1 MSTEE
6 RKLAAIVFTDICGF
20 TELMSKDENRA
31 MAVLEQKRALLKPII
46 KNFNGEWLKEI
57 GDGVLISFPSA
68 VKAVTCSLEIQRILA
83 HNPDLTLRIGIHI
96 GDVIKKGGD
105 VFGDG
110 VNIASRLEPLA
121 EPGGICVSE
130 RVHEDIK
137 NKPDISAAFQEEQL
151 LKGID
156 KPIKVYS
163 IFTQMGTANEPQ
175 VKKDSI
181 PGQKNTKVPLLAV
194 ILISL
199 FLGITFFTFDFDRS
213 DELGNERKSIAV
225 LPFDNMS
232 EDDNSDYFSDGI
244 TEDIITYLS
253 KIEGLKVISRT
264 SIMQYKDSKKNLKDI
279 ARELGVTN
287 ILEGS
292 VRRVE
297 NKVRITGQLIDA
309 KTDEH
314 LWADIYD
321 RNLDDIFSVQTEVAK
336 SIASALK
343 TKMTDEDIQR
353 LNKVMTTNADA
364 YELLLK
370 IKNTNF
376 LIRQDCLKREEILKK
391 VVQLDP
397 NSAFAFAKL
406 GGIHSWIYFFG
417 IDRTKDRL
425 KLAKKALDMALEI
438 DPLSAT
444 AHLEMGFYHYSGFL
458 DFEKGLR
465 EYEIANRLSPN
476 DSEINWRIALV
487 LRRQGK
493 FEESFELMK
502 KCFDLDPKN
511 QLIPDQ
517 MIMMTSYLGMSELFD
532 GYFDLATDLGMDLT
546 TGLMYKVSEKY
557 GRNGDLGQ
565 YEKIVEEA
573 NKVVHDTWFH
583 KYIAE
588 YYRIIG
594 DHELALIHVD
604 RIRDEDHNS
613 QTNYLTK
620 DFLKGVIYQ
629 GMNQEDKAKKLFQVA
644 LKDANQQVL
653 KEVDDPRF
661 LAFKGKV
668 LAYLG
673 EKEDAISFGKKAVAI
688 VSVDNDK
695 LQGVD
700 YNFDL
705 AKIYAIS
712 GEFELAIKELRKIQT
727 AQPKAAM
734 IGFLTHDAE
743 FKNIQEYLGF
753 RELIDDYRKEQDI

>member
-1 MSTEE
+1 MSTED

-20 TELMSKDENRA
+20 TQLMSRDENKA
-31 MAVLEQKRALLKPII
+31 MSLLDQQRTLLKPII

-83 HNPDLTLRIGIHI
+83 HNPELTLRIGIHI

-163 IFTQMGTANEPQ
+163 IFTQMGSTDEPKVQ
-175 VKKDSI
+175 KDQIDSN
-181 PGQKNTKVPLLAV
+181 KNKVPLLAG
-194 ILISL
+194 IL
-199 FLGITFFTFDFDRS
+199 FLCMSIFFFTYHYDGSGEKKD
-213 DELGNERKSIAV
+213 ERKSIAV

-232 EDDNSDYFSDGI
+232 EDDNSEYFSDGI

-279 ARELGVTN
+279 AKELGVTN

-292 VRRVE
+292 VRRVD
-297 NKVRITGQLIDA
+297 NRVRITGQLIDA

-343 TKMTDEDIQR
+343 TEMTDDDIQR
-353 LNKVMTTNADA
+353 LNKVMTTNTDA

-370 IKNTNF
+370 IKNTNY

-397 NSAFAFAKL
+397 ESAFAFAKL

-425 KLAKKALDMALEI
+425 KLAKIALDKALEI

-476 DSEINWRIALV
+476 DSDIKWRIALV

-493 FEESFELMK
+493 FEESYELMK
-502 KCFDLDPKN
+502 KCFELDPKN
-511 QLIPDQ
+511 QLMPDQ
-517 MIMMTSYLGMSELFD
+517 LIMMTSYLGRSELFD
-532 GYFDLATDLGMDLT
+532 GYFELASDLGMDLT

-565 YEKIVEEA
+565 YEKIVKES
-573 NKVVHDTWFH
+573 NKNIHDTWFH

-594 DHELALIHVD
+594 DHELALVHVD
-604 RIRDEDHNS
+604 RIRDEDHNG
-613 QTNYLTK
+613 QTSYVTK
-620 DFLKGVIYQ
+620 DFLKGVVYQ
-629 GMNQEDKAKKLFQVA
+629 EMNLDEKAKELFQIA
-644 LKDANQQVL
+644 LKDANQQIL
-653 KEVDDPRF
+653 NERDDPRF

-673 EKEDAISFGKKAVAI
+673 QKEEAMNFGKKAISI

-700 YNFDL
+700 YNYDL
-705 AKIYAIS
+705 AKIYAVS

-727 AQPKAAM
+727 AQPKAAI

-743 FKNIQEYLGF
+743 FANIQEYPGF
-753 RELIDDYRKEQDI
+753 RELINDYREEQDI

>member
-1 MSTEE
+1 MSTED

-20 TELMSKDENRA
+20 TQLMSRDENKA
-31 MAVLEQKRALLKPII
+31 MSLLDQQRTLLKPII

-68 VKAVTCSLEIQRILA
+68 VKAVNCSLEIQRILA
-83 HNPDLTLRIGIHI
+83 HNPELTLRIGIHI

-151 LKGID
+151 LKGIE

-163 IFTQMGTANEPQ
+163 IFTQMGSTDEPKVQ
-175 VKKDSI
+175 KDRIDSN
-181 PGQKNTKVPLLAV
+181 KNKVPLLV
-194 ILISL
+194 GIL
-199 FLGITFFTFDFDRS
+199 FLCMSFFFFTYHYDGSGEKKD
-213 DELGNERKSIAV
+213 ERKSIAV

-232 EDDNSDYFSDGI
+232 EDDNSEYFSDGI

-292 VRRVE
+292 VRRVD
-297 NKVRITGQLIDA
+297 NRVRITGQLIDA

-343 TKMTDEDIQR
+343 TEMTDDDIQR
-353 LNKVMTTNADA
+353 LNKVMTTNTDA

-370 IKNTNF
+370 IKNTNY

-397 NSAFAFAKL
+397 ESAFAFAKL

-425 KLAKKALDMALEI
+425 KLAKMALDKALEI

-476 DSEINWRIALV
+476 DSDIKWRIALV

-493 FEESFELMK
+493 FEESYELMK

-511 QLIPDQ
+511 QLMPDQ
-517 MIMMTSYLGMSELFD
+517 LIMMTSYLGMSELFD
-532 GYFDLATDLGMDLT
+532 GYFELASDLGMDLT

-565 YEKIVEEA
+565 YEKIVKES
-573 NKVVHDTWFH
+573 NKNIHDTWFH

-594 DHELALIHVD
+594 DHELALVHVD
-604 RIRDEDHNS
+604 RIRDEDHNG
-613 QTNYLTK
+613 QTSYVTK
-620 DFLKGVIYQ
+620 DFLKGVVYQ
-629 GMNQEDKAKKLFQVA
+629 EMNQKEKAKEFFQIA
-644 LKDANQQVL
+644 LKDANQQIL
-653 KEVDDPRF
+653 NEIDDPRF

-673 EKEDAISFGKKAVAI
+673 QKEEAMNFGKKAISI

-700 YNFDL
+700 YNYDL
-705 AKIYAIS
+705 AKIYAVS

-727 AQPKAAM
+727 AQPKAAI
-734 IGFLTHDAE
+734 IGFLTYDAE
-743 FKNIQEYLGF
+743 FANIQEYPGF
-753 RELIDDYRKEQDI
+753 RELINDYREEQDI

>member
-1 MSTEE
+1 MSTED

-20 TELMSKDENRA
+20 TQLMSRDENKA
-31 MAVLEQKRALLKPII
+31 MSLLDQQRTLLKPII

-83 HNPDLTLRIGIHI
+83 HNPELTLRIGIHI

-151 LKGID
+151 LKGIE

-163 IFTQMGTANEPQ
+163 IFTQMGSTDEPKVQ
-175 VKKDSI
+175 KDRIDSN
-181 PGQKNTKVPLLAV
+181 KNNVPLLV
-194 ILISL
+194 GIL
-199 FLGITFFTFDFDRS
+199 FLCMSIFFFTYHYDGSGEKKD
-213 DELGNERKSIAV
+213 ERKSIAV

-232 EDDNSDYFSDGI
+232 EDDNSEYFSDGI

-292 VRRVE
+292 VRRVD
-297 NKVRITGQLIDA
+297 NRVRITGQLIDA

-343 TKMTDEDIQR
+343 TEMTDDDIQR
-353 LNKVMTTNADA
+353 LNKVMTTNTDA

-370 IKNTNF
+370 IKNTNY

-397 NSAFAFAKL
+397 ESAFAYAKL

-425 KLAKKALDMALEI
+425 KLAKMALDKALEI

-476 DSEINWRIALV
+476 DSDIKWRIALV

-493 FEESFELMK
+493 FEESYELMK

-511 QLIPDQ
+511 QLMPDQ
-517 MIMMTSYLGMSELFD
+517 LIMMTSYLGMSELFD
-532 GYFDLATDLGMDLT
+532 GYFELASDLGMDLT

-565 YEKIVEEA
+565 YEKIVKES
-573 NKVVHDTWFH
+573 NKNIHDTWFH

-594 DHELALIHVD
+594 DHELALVHVD
-604 RIRDEDHNS
+604 RIRDEDHNG
-613 QTNYLTK
+613 QTSYVTK
-620 DFLKGVIYQ
+620 DFLKGVVYQ
-629 GMNQEDKAKKLFQVA
+629 EMNQEKKAKEFFQIA
-644 LKDANQQVL
+644 LKDANQQIL
-653 KEVDDPRF
+653 NEIDDPRF

-673 EKEDAISFGKKAVAI
+673 QKEEAMNFGKKAISI

-700 YNFDL
+700 YNYDL
-705 AKIYAIS
+705 AKIYAVS

-727 AQPKAAM
+727 AQPKAAI
-734 IGFLTHDAE
+734 IGFLTYDAE
-743 FKNIQEYLGF
+743 FANIQEYPGF
-753 RELIDDYRKEQDI
+753 RELINDYREEQDI

>member
-1 MSTEE
+1 MSTED

-20 TELMSKDENRA
+20 TQLMSRDENKA
-31 MAVLEQKRALLKPII
+31 MSLLDQQRTLLKPII

-83 HNPDLTLRIGIHI
+83 HNPELTLRIGIHI

-163 IFTQMGTANEPQ
+163 IFTQMGSTDEPKVQ
-175 VKKDSI
+175 KDQINSN
-181 PGQKNTKVPLLAV
+181 KNKVPLLV
-194 ILISL
+194 GIL
-199 FLGITFFTFDFDRS
+199 FLCMSIFFFTYHYDGSGEKKD
-213 DELGNERKSIAV
+213 ERKSIAV

-232 EDDNSDYFSDGI
+232 EDDNSEYFSDGI

-279 ARELGVTN
+279 AKELGVTN

-292 VRRVE
+292 VRRVD
-297 NKVRITGQLIDA
+297 NRVRITGQLIDA

-343 TKMTDEDIQR
+343 TEMTDDDIQR
-353 LNKVMTTNADA
+353 LNKVMTTNTDA

-370 IKNTNF
+370 IKNTNY

-397 NSAFAFAKL
+397 ESAFAFAKL

-425 KLAKKALDMALEI
+425 KLAKIALDKALEI

-476 DSEINWRIALV
+476 DSDIKWRIALV

-493 FEESFELMK
+493 FEESYELMK
-502 KCFDLDPKN
+502 KCFELDPKN
-511 QLIPDQ
+511 QLMPDQ
-517 MIMMTSYLGMSELFD
+517 LIMMTSYLGRSELFD
-532 GYFDLATDLGMDLT
+532 GYFELASDLGMDLT

-557 GRNGDLGQ
+557 GRNGDLGE
-565 YEKIVEEA
+565 YEKIVKES
-573 NKVVHDTWFH
+573 NKNIHDTWFH

-594 DHELALIHVD
+594 DHELALVHVD
-604 RIRDEDHNS
+604 RIRDEDHNG
-613 QTNYLTK
+613 QTSYVTK
-620 DFLKGVIYQ
+620 DFLKGVVYQ
-629 GMNQEDKAKKLFQVA
+629 EMNQKEKAKEFFQIA
-644 LKDANQQVL
+644 LKDANQQIL
-653 KEVDDPRF
+653 NEIDDPRF

-673 EKEDAISFGKKAVAI
+673 QKEEAMNFGKKAISI

-700 YNFDL
+700 YNYDL

-712 GEFELAIKELRKIQT
+712 GKFELAIKELRKIQT
-727 AQPKAAM
+727 AQPKAAI
-734 IGFLTHDAE
+734 IGFLTYDAE
-743 FKNIQEYLGF
+743 FANIQEYPGF
-753 RELIDDYRKEQDI
+753 RELINDYREEQDI

>member
-1 MSTEE
+1 MSTED

-20 TELMSKDENRA
+20 TQLMSRDENKA
-31 MAVLEQKRALLKPII
+31 MSLLDQQRTLLKPII

-83 HNPDLTLRIGIHI
+83 HNPELTLRIGIHI

-151 LKGID
+151 LKGIE

-163 IFTQMGTANEPQ
+163 IFTQMGSTDEPKVQ
-175 VKKDSI
+175 KDRIDSN
-181 PGQKNTKVPLLAV
+181 KNKVPLLV
-194 ILISL
+194 GIL
-199 FLGITFFTFDFDRS
+199 FLCMSIFFFTYHYDGSGEKKD
-213 DELGNERKSIAV
+213 ERKSIAV

-232 EDDNSDYFSDGI
+232 EDDNSEYFSDGI

-292 VRRVE
+292 VRRVD
-297 NKVRITGQLIDA
+297 NRVRITGQLIDA

-343 TKMTDEDIQR
+343 TEMTDDDIQR
-353 LNKVMTTNADA
+353 LNKVMTTNTDA

-370 IKNTNF
+370 IKNTNY

-397 NSAFAFAKL
+397 ESAFAFAKL

-425 KLAKKALDMALEI
+425 KLAKMALDKALEI

-476 DSEINWRIALV
+476 DSDIKWRIALV

-493 FEESFELMK
+493 FEESYELMK

-511 QLIPDQ
+511 QLMPDQ
-517 MIMMTSYLGMSELFD
+517 LIMMTSYLGMSELFD
-532 GYFDLATDLGMDLT
+532 GYFELASDLGMDLT

-565 YEKIVEEA
+565 YEKIVKES
-573 NKVVHDTWFH
+573 NKNIHDTWFH

-594 DHELALIHVD
+594 DHELALVHVD
-604 RIRDEDHNS
+604 RIRDEDHNG
-613 QTNYLTK
+613 QTSYVTK
-620 DFLKGVIYQ
+620 DFLKGVVYQ
-629 GMNQEDKAKKLFQVA
+629 EMNLDEKAKELFQIA
-644 LKDANQQVL
+644 LKDANQQIL
-653 KEVDDPRF
+653 NERDDPRF

-673 EKEDAISFGKKAVAI
+673 QKEEAMNFGKKAISI

-700 YNFDL
+700 YNYDL
-705 AKIYAIS
+705 AKIYAVS

-727 AQPKAAM
+727 AQPKAAI
-734 IGFLTHDAE
+734 IGFLTYDAE
-743 FKNIQEYLGF
+743 FANIQEYPGF
-753 RELIDDYRKEQDI
+753 RELINDYREEQDI

>member
-1 MSTEE
+1 MSTED

-20 TELMSKDENRA
+20 TQLMSRDENKA
-31 MAVLEQKRALLKPII
+31 MSLLDQQRTLLKPII

-83 HNPDLTLRIGIHI
+83 HNPELTLRIGIHI

-163 IFTQMGTANEPQ
+163 IFTQMGSTDEPKVQ
-175 VKKDSI
+175 KDQINSN
-181 PGQKNTKVPLLAV
+181 KNKVPLLAG
-194 ILISL
+194 IL
-199 FLGITFFTFDFDRS
+199 FLCMSIFFFTYHYDGSGEKKD
-213 DELGNERKSIAV
+213 ERKSIAV

-232 EDDNSDYFSDGI
+232 EDDNSEYFSDGI

-279 ARELGVTN
+279 AKELGVTN

-292 VRRVE
+292 VRRVD
-297 NKVRITGQLIDA
+297 NRVRITGQLIDA

-343 TKMTDEDIQR
+343 TEMTDDDIQR
-353 LNKVMTTNADA
+353 LNKVMTTNTDA

-370 IKNTNF
+370 IKNTNY

-397 NSAFAFAKL
+397 ESAFAFAKL

-425 KLAKKALDMALEI
+425 KLAKIALDKALEI

-476 DSEINWRIALV
+476 DSDIKWRIALV

-493 FEESFELMK
+493 FEESYELMK

-511 QLIPDQ
+511 QLMPDQ
-517 MIMMTSYLGMSELFD
+517 LIMMTSYLGRSELFD
-532 GYFDLATDLGMDLT
+532 GYFELASDLGMDLT

-565 YEKIVEEA
+565 YEKIVKES
-573 NKVVHDTWFH
+573 NKNIHDTWFH

-594 DHELALIHVD
+594 DHELALVHVD
-604 RIRDEDHNS
+604 RIRDEDHNG
-613 QTNYLTK
+613 QTSYVTK
-620 DFLKGVIYQ
+620 DFLKGVVYQ
-629 GMNQEDKAKKLFQVA
+629 EMNLDEKAKELFQIA
-644 LKDANQQVL
+644 LKDANQQIL
-653 KEVDDPRF
+653 NERDDPRF

-673 EKEDAISFGKKAVAI
+673 QKEEAMNFGKKAISI

-700 YNFDL
+700 YNYDL

-727 AQPKAAM
+727 AQPKAAI

-743 FKNIQEYLGF
+743 FANIQEYPGF
-753 RELIDDYRKEQDI
+753 RELINDYREEQDI

>member
-1 MSTEE
+1 MSTED

-20 TELMSKDENRA
+20 TQMMSRDENKA
-31 MAVLEQKRALLKPII
+31 MSLLDQQRTLLKPII

-83 HNPDLTLRIGIHI
+83 HNSELTLRIGIHI

-163 IFTQMGTANEPQ
+163 IFTQMGSTDEPKVQ
-175 VKKDSI
+175 KDQINSN
-181 PGQKNTKVPLLAV
+181 KNKVPLLAG
-194 ILISL
+194 IL
-199 FLGITFFTFDFDRS
+199 FLCMSIFFFTYHYDGSGEKKD
-213 DELGNERKSIAV
+213 ERKSIAV

-232 EDDNSDYFSDGI
+232 EDDNSEYFSDGI

-279 ARELGVTN
+279 AKELGVTN

-292 VRRVE
+292 VRRVD
-297 NKVRITGQLIDA
+297 NRVRITGQLIDA

-343 TKMTDEDIQR
+343 TEMTDDDIQR
-353 LNKVMTTNADA
+353 LNKVMTTNTDA

-370 IKNTNF
+370 IKNTNY

-397 NSAFAFAKL
+397 ESAFAYAKL

-425 KLAKKALDMALEI
+425 KLAKIALDKALEI

-476 DSEINWRIALV
+476 DSDIKWRIALV

-493 FEESFELMK
+493 FEESYELMK

-517 MIMMTSYLGMSELFD
+517 LIMMTSYLGRSELFD
-532 GYFDLATDLGMDLT
+532 GYFELASDLGMDLT

-565 YEKIVEEA
+565 YEKIVKES
-573 NKVVHDTWFH
+573 NKIIHDTWFH

-594 DHELALIHVD
+594 DHELALVHVD
-604 RIRDEDHNS
+604 RIRDEDHNG
-613 QTNYLTK
+613 QTSYVTK
-620 DFLKGVIYQ
+620 DFLKGVVYQ
-629 GMNQEDKAKKLFQVA
+629 EMNLDEKAKELFQIA
-644 LKDANQQVL
+644 LKDANQQIL
-653 KEVDDPRF
+653 NERDDPRF

-673 EKEDAISFGKKAVAI
+673 QKEEAMNFGKKAISI

-700 YNFDL
+700 YNYDL
-705 AKIYAIS
+705 AKIYAVS

-727 AQPKAAM
+727 AQPKAAI
-734 IGFLTHDAE
+734 IGFLTYDAE
-743 FKNIQEYLGF
+743 FANIQEYPGF
-753 RELIDDYRKEQDI
+753 RELINDYREEQDI

>member
-1 MSTEE
+1 MSTED

-20 TELMSKDENRA
+20 TQLMSRDENKA
-31 MAVLEQKRALLKPII
+31 MSLLDQQRTLLKPII

-83 HNPDLTLRIGIHI
+83 HNSELTLRIGIHI

-151 LKGID
+151 LKGIE

-163 IFTQMGTANEPQ
+163 IFTQMGSTDEPKVQ
-175 VKKDSI
+175 KDRIDSN
-181 PGQKNTKVPLLAV
+181 KNKVPLLV
-194 ILISL
+194 GIL
-199 FLGITFFTFDFDRS
+199 FLCMSIFFFTYHYDGSGEKKD
-213 DELGNERKSIAV
+213 ERKSIAV

-232 EDDNSDYFSDGI
+232 EDDNSEYFSDGI

-292 VRRVE
+292 VRRVD
-297 NKVRITGQLIDA
+297 NRVRITGQLIDA

-343 TKMTDEDIQR
+343 TEMTDDDIQR
-353 LNKVMTTNADA
+353 LNKVMTTNTDA

-370 IKNTNF
+370 IKNTNY

-397 NSAFAFAKL
+397 ESAFAFAKL

-425 KLAKKALDMALEI
+425 KLAKIALDKALEI

-476 DSEINWRIALV
+476 DSDIKWRIALV

-493 FEESFELMK
+493 FEESYELMK

-511 QLIPDQ
+511 QLMPDQ
-517 MIMMTSYLGMSELFD
+517 LIMMTSYLGRSELFD
-532 GYFDLATDLGMDLT
+532 GYFELASDLGMDLT

-565 YEKIVEEA
+565 YEKIVKES
-573 NKVVHDTWFH
+573 NKNIHDTWFH

-594 DHELALIHVD
+594 DHELALVHVD
-604 RIRDEDHNS
+604 RIRDEDHNG
-613 QTNYLTK
+613 QTSYVTK
-620 DFLKGVIYQ
+620 DFLKGVVYQ
-629 GMNQEDKAKKLFQVA
+629 EMNLDEKAKELFQIA
-644 LKDANQQVL
+644 LKDANQQIL
-653 KEVDDPRF
+653 NERDDPRF

-673 EKEDAISFGKKAVAI
+673 QKEEAMNFGKKAISI

-700 YNFDL
+700 YNYDL
-705 AKIYAIS
+705 AKIYAVS

-727 AQPKAAM
+727 AQPKAAI
-734 IGFLTHDAE
+734 IGFLTYDAE
-743 FKNIQEYLGF
+743 FANIQEYPGF
-753 RELIDDYRKEQDI
+753 RELINDYREEQDI